1 MSKREKCAFVCV
13 CAFEKRFWCAGE
25 KGRYPGA
32 CRIDRSQRPPF
43 DRMTTPDRSC
53 ATLSIISVCV
63 CVYRVYTNVCG
74 VCVCVSTTT
83 RYCGEYSR
91 SERAETQGGREQ
103 PERADRKEGT
113 RSETG
118 KEFERREKERR
129 RIELMGKVSAEGMRR
144 GDGEGNG

>member
-74 VCVCVSTTT
+74 VCVCVFRRRRGTVESIPVLSV
-83 RYCGEYSR
+83 RRRKAGESSR
-91 SERAETQGGREQ
+91 NGRTE
-103 PERADRKEGT
+103 RKE
-113 RSETG
+113 
-118 KEFERREKERR
+118 RE
-129 RIELMGKVSAEGMRR
+129 ARR
-144 GDGEGNG
+144 GKSLKEGRKRDGESN